1 MQPDNNLNVFRILF
15 LIKGILTLVFSL
27 FFVAYAA
34 FGTVFMNMEE
44 FSHHGSSP
52 DFNPGYIFMIFGAIG
67 FIICI
72 VMGILQLMASK
83 YIKELRKR
91 DFIMVVAILGCLTGI
106 LGILLGIFTIIELQK
121 PNVRALFEKS
131 QIS

>member
-1 MQPDNNLNVFRILF
+1 MQPGNNLNVFRILF